1 VFVVDSFS
9 LDAKIKIRVFIIIH
23 DESKR
28 IVDVLIGSIY
38 RSDEIIT
45 GWYVFS
51 LTVRGKL
58 SLTRVIIIEV
68 FPTPLKNT
76 KLERF
81 TIS

>member
-1 VFVVDSFS
+1 
-9 LDAKIKIRVFIIIH
+9 
-23 DESKR
+23 
-28 IVDVLIGSIY
+28 VLIGSMY

-68 FPTPLKNT
+68 FPTPSKKT
-76 KLERF
+76 YDERERF